1 MFADLAPLLQE
12 YMYFSLCAQTAI
24 VLLLVLIWS
33 RLRKQD
39 KRK

>member
-1 MFADLAPLLQE
+1 MLADLAPLLQE

-24 VLLLVLIWS
+24 VLLLVLIWA

-39 KRK
+39 KKK